1 MIEYVI
7 DVPNKDAVYT
17 AKIVEDRPSG
27 LIRFSH
33 KGVLSRIQ
41 IFDETGTCVY
51 DEETHDYIMLPYGD
65 EIRLRVLE
73 GGIASGYKCKKV
85 SIKFQEDI

>member
-1 MIEYVI
+1 MIEYAI
-7 DVPNKDAVYT
+7 DVPDKDAVYT
-17 AKIVEDRPSG
+17 AIIVEDRPTG
-27 LIRFSH
+27 LVKFTH

-51 DEETHDYIMLPYGD
+51 DEEAHEYIMLPYGD
-65 EIRLRVLE
+65 KIRLRVFE
-73 GGIASGYKCKKV
+73 GGTSSGYKCKKV